1 MKAKALIT
9 LFIIALLMGAGPGA
23 TLIDGTVDDPAI
35 WFGVP
40 ALYVWALLWYA
51 IMAGCVVTAA
61 LTLWKDE
68 LKN

>member
-9 LFIIALLMGAGPGA
+9 LFIIGLFMGPGPGA
-23 TLIDGTVDDPAI
+23 TLIDGTVDNPAI

-40 ALYVWALLWYA
+40 ALYVWTLLWFA
-51 IMAGCVVTAA
+51 IMAGCVVAAA

-68 LKN
+68 SNH

>member
-40 ALYVWALLWYA
+40 ALYVWVLLWFA

-61 LTLWKDE
+61 LTLWKNE
-68 LKN
+68 SKN